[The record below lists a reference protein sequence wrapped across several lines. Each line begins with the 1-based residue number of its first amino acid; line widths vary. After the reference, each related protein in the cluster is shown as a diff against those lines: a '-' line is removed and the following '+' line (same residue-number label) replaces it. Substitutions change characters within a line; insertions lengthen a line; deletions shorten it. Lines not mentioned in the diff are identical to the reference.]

1 MCLPVPGNNAQ
12 LQFVHLVAVGRRAK
26 DDPRYFREA
35 WRPHRAW
42 VDTGQP
48 PEAGTYFRSC
58 LSSPWQWVI
67 TERDTSDCVL
77 SKTGA
82 PSSNE
87 LLAYFRV
94 AGPCPRSSLR
104 SASPPPPGPRDVV
117 ILICRNEFTK
127 SKLSLDPLDIHCL
140 APAGALVRPVR
151 LQAPLASWRM
161 EHPPSRRPWRIRLVG
176 PSLAPLRAKPPPA
189 TGPNPVVHG

>member
-1 MCLPVPGNNAQ
+1 MFNRCTRFYVECWQSLASNSRLSTPHDNRAGHSEQ
-12 LQFVHLVAVGRRAK
+12 RVH
-26 DDPRYFREA
+26 
-35 WRPHRAW
+35 
-42 VDTGQP
+42 
-48 PEAGTYFRSC
+48 
-58 LSSPWQWVI
+58 
-67 TERDTSDCVL
+67 CVL
-77 SKTGA
+77 SETGA

-87 LLAYFRV
+87 LLAYYRV
-94 AGPCPRSSLR
+94 AGPCPRPSLR
-104 SASPPPPGPRDVV
+104 SASPPPGPRDVV
-117 ILICRNEFTK
+117 ILICHTEFTK

-189 TGPNPVVHG
+189 TGPDPVVHG